1 MENKIKIS
9 PFLPL
14 LLAFSGFMQMLD
26 ATILNTALPSIAK
39 DLSVSPLRMQM
50 VIISYS
56 LTMAL
61 IMPLSGYLSDRF
73 GTRKLFIFSLF
84 FFTLGS
90 IFCALSSSLSLLICS
105 RIIQG
110 LGGAMLLPIQ
120 RLVLLR
126 AYSKQ
131 ELLDKLNLVVIPALL
146 GPILGPVIGGYLC
159 EYASWQWIFLV
170 NLPFGIVGIIAACK
184 MMPNFRAEK
193 LPSLDKL
200 GFLFFSLSV
209 LFLTLSAEIA
219 VRPERIIYAA
229 IIFMAGISF
238 FMLYWRH
245 SYFYP
250 QALFPINLL
259 KIRSYRIGLIG
270 NLFARISMSA
280 VPFLLPLMLQLVG
293 DFSPSQS
300 GNVLLFLA
308 LGNLFAKAFAQK
320 ILQKVG
326 YRSVLIWNTR
336 LIGLFI
342 IFLGLLPLNFS
353 TVLIFLLVFILGI
366 LHSMQFLAMNT
377 ITLSR
382 LRPHQTASG
391 TNLVVVNQQLAV
403 TFSVAIA
410 AIFLNFFRSFEN
422 LPVIN
427 CFHYSFLVLGIMEI
441 FSSFIFSFLHK
452 LDGRE
457 LIKT

>member
-9 PFLPL
+9 RFLPL
-14 LLAFSGFMQMLD
+14 LLASAGFMQMLD

-90 IFCALSSSLSLLICS
+90 LLCALSSSLSLLICS

-184 MMPNFRAEK
+184 IMPNFLAEK

-200 GFLFFSLSV
+200 GFVFFSLSV

-229 IIFMAGISF
+229 IIFTVGISF
-238 FMLYWRH
+238 FIFYCRH
-245 SYFYP
+245 SYLYP
-250 QALFPINLL
+250 DALFPINLL
-259 KIRSYRIGLIG
+259 QIRSYRIGLIG

-280 VPFLLPLMLQLVG
+280 VPFLLPLMLQLVFN
-293 DFSPSQS
+293 FSPSQS

-308 LGNLFAKAFAQK
+308 LGNLFAKMFAQK
-320 ILQKVG
+320 ILQKIG
-326 YRSVLIWNTR
+326 YRSLLIWNTR

-342 IFLGLLPLNFS
+342 IFFGLLPLNFP
-353 TVLIFLLVFILGI
+353 TILIFFLTFILGI

-382 LRPHQTASG
+382 LRSHQTAPG

-422 LPVIN
+422 LTALN

-457 LIKT
+457 LIKI